1 MAASCYWRKEL
12 LGKLW
17 IPDII
22 ISLSETCNV
31 MVLLGGGCATHC
43 VGSLLIRKTSRSVHR
58 PRAGTLAV
66 SKQLQTQLS
75 CHSRRAIYTTT
86 WARVACLYL
95 CRLICHTHCRLPMR
109 DRPKGPQAYCAV
121 RAQHWPPR
129 RHAYRK
135 APGIQRGQ
143 PNSSIPSS

>member
-12 LGKLW
+12 LGKLG

-31 MVLLGGGCATHC
+31 IVLLGGDCTAHC

-66 SKQLQTQLS
+66 LKQLQTQLS
-75 CHSRRAIYTTT
+75 CHSRSIKLHYNPGAGSVPIPVSAYPSHTVDCPCETGPN
-86 WARVACLYL
+86 AHQAC
-95 CRLICHTHCRLPMR
+95 
-109 DRPKGPQAYCAV
+109 CAL
-121 RAQHWPPR
+121 RAQQWPPR

-143 PNSSIPSS
+143 PNSSMPSS